1 MILYYSATG
10 NTRHVAHRLAEAF
23 DDQAVSILDAQS
35 DGRRSFEL
43 AAGETLGI
51 VTPTYFMGLP
61 TLMSDFLDTLE
72 LHTANDT
79 PYAYLVITF
88 GNFSGTVR
96 SSTAAALRAKGI
108 PLAAAFGVRM
118 VDTWTPVFD
127 VSNQERNERIARA
140 ADAAVDDIVAAVRTR
155 ATGSHRVRTGPP
167 LVGSLMHA
175 SWKSK
180 RSTRPFFVEST
191 CIGCGLC
198 AKTCPVSAIR
208 MEDGMPTWVADA
220 CAQCLSCLHRC
231 PVFAIQHGPKTKG
244 HGQWVHPDEASA

>member
-72 LHTANDT
+72 LHTADDT

-127 VSNQERNERIARA
+127 VSNQERNERITRT
-140 ADAAVDDIVAAVRTR
+140 ADAAVDDIVAFAPALPSWAASCMR
-155 ATGSHRVRTGPP
+155 AGRASAPP
-167 LVGSLMHA
+167 GRSLWNRRA
-175 SWKSK
+175 S
-180 RSTRPFFVEST
+180 
-191 CIGCGLC
+191 
-198 AKTCPVSAIR
+198 AAVSAR
-208 MEDGMPTWVADA
+208 RRVP
-220 CAQCLSCLHRC
+220 
-231 PVFAIQHGPKTKG
+231 
-244 HGQWVHPDEASA
+244 